1 MCKKQAFREVCRGG
15 GTRGASENFNK
26 PLNTKIEGFFYRP
39 DSKRGVC
46 LVSAVGKSH
55 SLQCLAG
62 APEKFTCFYSFKGM
76 NEMGSKKLHHKLYSI
91 FPLFRSM

>member
-1 MCKKQAFREVCRGG
+1 MSKKQAFKEVCQW

-46 LVSAVGKSH
+46 LVPAVGQSL
-55 SLQCLAG
+55 SLQCLGG
-62 APEKFTCFYSFKGM
+62 APEKLTCFYSFKGM
-76 NEMGSKKLHHKLYSI
+76 NEMGA
-91 FPLFRSM
+91 